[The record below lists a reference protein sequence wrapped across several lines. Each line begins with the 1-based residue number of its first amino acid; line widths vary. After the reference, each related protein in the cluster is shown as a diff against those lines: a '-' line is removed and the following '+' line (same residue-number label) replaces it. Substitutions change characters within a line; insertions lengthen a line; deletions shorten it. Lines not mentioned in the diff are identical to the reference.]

1 LADKGLPAGAVE
13 KGTSCCRVS
22 VRDQAVEVTAMEH
35 MKGLVDSTLREGS
48 QTVGV
53 AFSLEQK
60 VALARYLVRVG
71 IEEVEVGVAS
81 PLDRELPALV
91 ARCRREAGVSR
102 LGLWCRCRDEDI
114 ACALRLSPDVLSLSV
129 PVSDLHIGAK
139 LNLVR
144 AAVVEMVAR
153 SVAKARAGT
162 PYLSLGLE
170 DATRAEPA
178 FLREIVRVAC
188 ESGVDRLRI
197 ADTVGV
203 ATPGG
208 IAALV
213 RELRQDFKV
222 EIGVHMHNDFG
233 MATANAVAA
242 LEAGAH
248 WADVTVL
255 GLGERAG
262 NSRLEEV
269 AGYLALQGSR
279 PYATT
284 LFADLARLAADCAGR
299 KIEPHQPVIGAG
311 IFACETGLHL
321 AGLAKDP
328 RTYEPYEPVLV
339 GARRQLSYG
348 AKVGRQG
355 VVERLRQLGLHCQE
369 AQVGRLAEA
378 FRGQC
383 RILGRPLL
391 DREVL
396 RLVAEHNS

>member
-1 LADKGLPAGAVE
+1 
-13 KGTSCCRVS
+13 
-22 VRDQAVEVTAMEH
+22 MEH
-35 MKGLVDSTLREGS
+35 VRGLVDSTLREGS

-60 VALARYLVRVG
+60 VAIARHLVRIGV
-71 IEEVEVGVAS
+71 EEVEVGIAS

-91 ARCRREAGVSR
+91 ARCRKEVGVSR
-102 LGLWCRCRDEDI
+102 LGLWCRCREDDL
-114 ACALRLSPDVLSLSV
+114 ACALRLAPDVLSLSV
-129 PVSDLHIGAK
+129 PVSDLHIGVK
-139 LNLVR
+139 LGLDR
-144 AAVVEMVAR
+144 AAVARMVGK
-153 SVAKARAGT
+153 SIAKAGAAVG
-162 PYLSLGLE
+162 YVSLGLE
-170 DATRAEPA
+170 DATRADPA
-178 FLREIVRVAC
+178 FLREIVGVAC
-188 ESGVDRLRI
+188 ESGVDRIRI

-203 ATPGG
+203 ATPGS

-213 RELRQDFKV
+213 SELRPFAV

-233 MATANAVAA
+233 MATANAIAA

-269 AGYLALQGSR
+269 AGYLALQGGR
-279 PYATT
+279 PYETT
-284 LFADLARLAADCAGR
+284 LLPDLARLAADCSGR

-328 RTYEPYEPVLV
+328 RTYEPYEPILV
-339 GARRQLSYG
+339 GAQRQLSYG

-355 VVERLRQLGLHCQE
+355 VAERLRQLGLHCQE
-369 AQVGRLAEA
+369 AQLGRLADA

-383 RILGRPLL
+383 RDLGRPLH

-396 RLVAEHNS
+396 QLVAEDSS

>member
-1 LADKGLPAGAVE
+1 
-13 KGTSCCRVS
+13 
-22 VRDQAVEVTAMEH
+22 MEH
-35 MKGLVDSTLREGS
+35 VRGLVDSTLREGS

-53 AFSLEQK
+53 AFTLEQK
-60 VALARYLVRVG
+60 VALARYLARVG

-81 PLDRELPALV
+81 PLDSELPALV
-91 ARCRREAGVSR
+91 ARCRGEAGMKR
-102 LGLWCRCRDEDI
+102 LGLWCRCRKEDI
-114 ACALRLSPDVLSLSV
+114 ACALRLAPDVLSLSV
-129 PVSDLHIGAK
+129 PVSDLHIGVK
-139 LNLVR
+139 LNCGRTAVAEMVARAVAKVR
-144 AAVVEMVAR
+144 AAV
-153 SVAKARAGT
+153 
-162 PYLSLGLE
+162 PYVSLGLE

-178 FLREIVRVAC
+178 FLREIVTVAC
-188 ESGVDRLRI
+188 ASGVDRIRI

-203 ATPGG
+203 ATPGSITG
-208 IAALV
+208 LV
-213 RELRQDFKV
+213 RELRRNFKV

-269 AGYLALQGSR
+269 AGYLALQGGR

-284 LFADLARLAADCAGR
+284 LFSDLARLGADCAGR
-299 KIEPHQPVIGAG
+299 KIEPYQPVIGAG

-355 VVERLRQLGLHCQE
+355 VAERLRQLGLHCQE
-369 AQVGRLAEA
+369 AQLARLVEA

-383 RILGRPLL
+383 RILGRPLQ

-396 RLVAEHNS
+396 QLVAEYSS